1 MGVIRDCAR
10 LLRRTPIHPQ
20 WLLGRRQIPEGL
32 INATG
37 VILDVGAADR
47 WIAAHLPETASYVA
61 LDYPAT
67 GNEFYNARPD
77 IFADACHLP
86 VADACVDGVVCLEVI
101 EHVPDPALAVKEI
114 ARVLKP
120 GGRAWISMP
129 FLYPVHNEPFD
140 FQRYTEFGLRRDM
153 ARAKLEVTDLH
164 RSGHAIRAAGLVMC
178 LAIAGGVDTRRGV
191 LKAILLPVALVA
203 IFTTNVTTWLLSLA
217 WPDWDNI
224 STGHHL
230 EVRKP
235 CEPTVTPDRA

>member
-1 MGVIRDCAR
+1 MGVIHDCAR

-20 WLLGRRQIPEGL
+20 WLLGRRKVPEGL
-32 INATG
+32 KHATG
-37 VILDVGAADR
+37 VILDIGAADR
-47 WIAAHLPETASYVA
+47 WIATYLSETASYVA

-114 ARVLKP
+114 ARVLRP

-164 RSGHAIRAAGLVMC
+164 RSGHAIRTAGLIMC
-178 LAIAGGVDTRRGV
+178 LAIAGGADTRRGP
-191 LKAILLPVALVA
+191 LKGLLLPLALAA
-203 IFTTNVTTWLLSLA
+203 IFITNMTAWLLSLV
-217 WPDWDNI
+217 WPNWKSI

-230 EVRKP
+230 EVHKP
-235 CEPTVTPDRA
+235 NEPTATSDRP